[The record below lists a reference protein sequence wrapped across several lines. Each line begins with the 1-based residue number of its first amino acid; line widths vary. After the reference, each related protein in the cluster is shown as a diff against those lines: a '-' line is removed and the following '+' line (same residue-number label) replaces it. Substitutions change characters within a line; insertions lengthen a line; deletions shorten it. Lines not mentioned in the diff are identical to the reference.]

1 MILFHIF
8 YVLFV
13 GMLVICITYNV
24 TVEPN
29 SYPQKYPF
37 FIFMARIVN
46 WCFICFTKL
55 WISSYC
61 LCYSDKL
68 KSSPLLEIS
77 IFLNSHSKNYYW
89 YMARTLTNPTT
100 PAPDVPIYLSDPSFL
115 PEKKLDPRIKTL
127 PVIQGYVF
135 SVLRFLQDTISLD
148 TSLHA
153 INNNLVHDYCI
164 LHRWSFVLH
173 RCLMILQKKKAVSFV
188 LSLSVL
194 YFSMF

>member
-1 MILFHIF
+1 MILFHIC

-29 SYPQKYPF
+29 SNPQKYPF

-46 WCFICFTKL
+46 WCFICFSKL
-55 WISSYC
+55 WISIYC

-89 YMARTLTNPTT
+89 YIARTLTNPTT

-148 TSLHA
+148 TSLHT
-153 INNNLVHDYCI
+153 IQ
-164 LHRWSFVLH
+164 RS
-173 RCLMILQKKKAVSFV
+173 LMSVS
-188 LSLSVL
+188 
-194 YFSMF
+194 YFSMILTISCTFCINIFIYSFRRL

>member
-1 MILFHIF
+1 MILFHIC

-29 SYPQKYPF
+29 SNPKKYPF

-77 IFLNSHSKNYYW
+77 IFLNSHRKNYYW
-89 YMARTLTNPTT
+89 YMARTPTNPTT
-100 PAPDVPIYLSDPSFL
+100 SAPDAPKYLSDPSFL
-115 PEKKLDPRIKTL
+115 PEKKIGSSHKNVTCNSR
-127 PVIQGYVF
+127 V
-135 SVLRFLQDTISLD
+135 RFLRVTISPGYDFSWYLFAR
-148 TSLHA
+148 HA
-153 INNNLVHDYCI
+153 AFIDVC
-164 LHRWSFVLH
+164 FV
-173 RCLMILQKKKAVSFV
+173 F
-188 LSLSVL
+188 
-194 YFSMF
+194 